1 MFKSQFR
8 KHLEEQI
15 IKVSGDLRHAIF
27 MKRDD
32 QATRFSEQL
41 NLLVGLLKDIN

>member
-1 MFKSQFR
+1 MFKSKFR

-15 IKVSGDLRHAIF
+15 IDVSDDLRHAIY
-27 MKRDD
+27 MERND

-41 NLLVGLLKDIN
+41 NLLVGLLKDTN